1 MENAV
6 KKELEKN
13 LRAINQNFEFIIN
26 GELPT
31 QELVKMEFDSI
42 KLLVNY
48 CEKIAL
54 NGESAIEK

>member
-1 MENAV
+1 MGNAV